1 MDKNYII
8 EEITNKL
15 NDVDVEFTEIN
26 KNGIMKKAIR
36 VQKKGLPIAPVFYYD
51 STDSDDKIVDL
62 VVNNFVTCGNPGIDV
77 NDLSHNI
84 FDWNWVK
91 ERIYPRLYNINRI
104 KDDNI
109 TNYKL
114 AGDISIGF
122 SILLKDSV
130 DDGVMSTKV
139 MWNMFDKWG
148 ISKDEL
154 IDASKENLNKKLIL
168 DSMMN
173 VLFNRGLNGG
183 ERRIDMSDIMTVC
196 TSTNATHGAAAIL
209 LLADLISDGEIDD
222 VDYYILPSSIH
233 EAILLKEYNENL
245 GSMVKEVN
253 ATQVPP
259 EDFLS
264 DNVFKY
270 DKATKSIIMM

>member
-36 VQKKGLPIAPVFYYD
+36 VQKKGLSIAPVFYYD

-62 VVNNFVTCGNPGIDV
+62 VVNGFATHGNPGIDV
-77 NDLSHNI
+77 NDLAHNI
-84 FDWNWVK
+84 FDWNWAK
-91 ERIYPRLYNINRI
+91 ERIYPRLYNTSRVNDDSIIN
-104 KDDNI
+104 
-109 TNYKL
+109 YEL
-114 AGDISIGF
+114 AGDISVGF
-122 SILLKDSV
+122 SIFLDNSS
-130 DDGVMSTKV
+130 DDDVMSTKA
-139 MWNMFDKWG
+139 MWNMLDKWG
-148 ISKDEL
+148 VSKDKL
-154 IDASKENLNKKLIL
+154 IDAAKANLNKKLVI

-173 VLFNRGLNGG
+173 VLFNHSLGG
-183 ERRIDMSDIMTVC
+183 SERRIDMSDIMTVC
-196 TSTNATHGAAAIL
+196 TSTYSTHGAAAIL
-209 LLADLISDGEIDD
+209 LLADLVNNGEIDD
-222 VDYYILPSSIH
+222 ADYYILPSSIH
-233 EAILLKEYNENL
+233 EVILLKEYNENL
-245 GSMVKEVN
+245 KSMVMEVN

-259 EDFLS
+259 EVFLS

>member
-36 VQKKGLPIAPVFYYD
+36 VQKKGLSIAPVFYYD

-62 VVNNFVTCGNPGIDV
+62 VVNGFATHGNPGIDV
-77 NDLSHNI
+77 NDLAHNI
-84 FDWNWVK
+84 FDWNWAK
-91 ERIYPRLYNINRI
+91 ERIYPRLYNTSRIN
-104 KDDNI
+104 DDSI
-109 TNYKL
+109 INYEL

-122 SILLKDSV
+122 SIFLDNSS
-130 DDGVMSTKV
+130 DDGVMSTKA
-139 MWNMFDKWG
+139 MWNVFDKWG
-148 ISKDEL
+148 VSKDEL
-154 IDASKENLNKKLIL
+154 IDAAKANLNKKLII

-173 VLFNRGLNGG
+173 VLFKHSLNGG

-196 TSTNATHGAAAIL
+196 TSTNGVHGAAAIL
-209 LLADLISDGEIDD
+209 LLADLVNNGEIDD

-245 GSMVKEVN
+245 GSMVREIN
-253 ATQVPP
+253 ATQVLP

>member
-36 VQKKGLPIAPVFYYD
+36 VQKKGLSIAPVFYYD

-62 VVNNFVTCGNPGIDV
+62 VVNGFATHGNPGIDV
-77 NDLSHNI
+77 NDLAHNI
-84 FDWNWVK
+84 FDWNWAK
-91 ERIYPRLYNINRI
+91 ERIYPRLYNTSRIN
-104 KDDNI
+104 DDSI
-109 TNYKL
+109 INYEL

-122 SILLKDSV
+122 SIFLDNSS
-130 DDGVMSTKV
+130 DDGVMSTKA
-139 MWNMFDKWG
+139 MWNMLDKWG
-148 ISKDEL
+148 ASKDEL
-154 IDASKENLNKKLIL
+154 IDAAKANLNKKLIV

-173 VLFNRGLNGG
+173 VLFNHSLNGG

-196 TSTNATHGAAAIL
+196 TSTNGVHGAAAIL
-209 LLADLISDGEIDD
+209 LLADLVSNGEIDD
-222 VDYYILPSSIH
+222 ADYYILPSSIH
-233 EAILLKEYNENL
+233 EAILLREYNENL

-253 ATQVPP
+253 ATQVLP

>member
-36 VQKKGLPIAPVFYYD
+36 IQKKGLSIAPVFYYD

-62 VVNNFVTCGNPGIDV
+62 VVNGFTTHGNPGIDV
-77 NDLSHNI
+77 NDLAHNI
-84 FDWNWVK
+84 FDWNWAK
-91 ERIYPRLYNINRI
+91 ERIYPRLYNTSRVNDDSMIN
-104 KDDNI
+104 
-109 TNYKL
+109 YEL
-114 AGDISIGF
+114 AGDISVGF
-122 SILLKDSV
+122 SIFLDNSS
-130 DDGVMSTKV
+130 DDDVMSTKA
-139 MWNMFDKWG
+139 MWNMLDKWG
-148 ISKDEL
+148 VSKDEL
-154 IDASKENLNKKLIL
+154 IDAAKANLNKKLVI

-173 VLFNRGLNGG
+173 VLFNHGLSGS

-196 TSTNATHGAAAIL
+196 TSTNGTHGAAVIL
-209 LLADLISDGEIDD
+209 LLADLVSNGEIDD
-222 VDYYILPSSIH
+222 ADYYILPSSIH
-233 EAILLKEYNENL
+233 EVILLREYNENL
-245 GSMVKEVN
+245 GSMVREVN

>member
-26 KNGIMKKAIR
+26 KNGIMKKAIK
-36 VQKKGLPIAPVFYYD
+36 VQKKGLSIAPVFYYN
-51 STDSDDKIVDL
+51 STDNDDKIVDL
-62 VVNNFVTCGNPGIDV
+62 IVDNFATYGNPGIDV
-77 NDLSHNI
+77 NDLTHNI

-91 ERIYPRLYNINRI
+91 ERIYPRLYNTSRVN
-104 KDDNI
+104 DDNI
-109 TNYKL
+109 INYEL
-114 AGDISIGF
+114 AGDISVGF
-122 SILLKDSV
+122 SIFLDNSS
-130 DDGVMSTKV
+130 DDGVMSTKA

-148 ISKDEL
+148 VSKDEL
-154 IDASKENLNKKLIL
+154 IDAAKANINKKLII

-173 VLFNRGLNGG
+173 VLINRGLNDN
-183 ERRIDMSDIMTVC
+183 ERKIDMSDIMTVC
-196 TSTNATHGAAAIL
+196 SSINSTHGAAAIL
-209 LLADLISDGEIDD
+209 LLADLVNNGEIDD
-222 VDYYILPSSIH
+222 ADYYILPSSIH
-233 EAILLKEYNENL
+233 EVILLREYNESL
-245 GSMVKEVN
+245 KTMVKDIN
-253 ATQVPP
+253 STALNP

>member
-36 VQKKGLPIAPVFYYD
+36 VQKKGLSIAPVFYYN
-51 STDSDDKIVDL
+51 STDSDDRIIDLIVD
-62 VVNNFVTCGNPGIDV
+62 NFATYGNPNINVD
-77 NDLSHNI
+77 NLSHNI
-84 FDWNWVK
+84 LDWNWVK
-91 ERIYPRLYNINRI
+91 ERIYPRLYNTNRI

-114 AGDISIGF
+114 TGDISIGF
-122 SILLKDSV
+122 SILLNDSA
-130 DDGVMSTKV
+130 DGIMSTNV
-139 MWNMFDKWG
+139 MWNMLDKWE

-154 IDASKENLNKKLIL
+154 IDVSKANLNKKLII

-173 VLFNRGLNGG
+173 VLFKHSLNGS

-196 TSTNATHGAAAIL
+196 TSTNHTHGAAVIL
-209 LLADLISDGEIDD
+209 LLADLVNNGEIDD
-222 VDYYILPSSIH
+222 ADYYILPSSIH
-233 EAILLKEYNENL
+233 EVILLREYNENL
-245 GSMVKEVN
+245 GSMVREIN
-253 ATQVPP
+253 ATQVSP

>member
-36 VQKKGLPIAPVFYYD
+36 VQKKGLSIAPVFYYD

-62 VVNNFVTCGNPGIDV
+62 VVNGFTTHGNPGIDV
-77 NDLSHNI
+77 NDLAHNI
-84 FDWNWVK
+84 FDWNWAK
-91 ERIYPRLYNINRI
+91 ERIYPRLYNTSRIN
-104 KDDNI
+104 DDSI
-109 TNYKL
+109 INYEL

-122 SILLKDSV
+122 SIFLDDSS
-130 DDGVMSTKV
+130 DDGVMSTKA
-139 MWNMFDKWG
+139 MWNMLDKWG
-148 ISKDEL
+148 ASKDEL
-154 IDASKENLNKKLIL
+154 IDAAKANLNKKLIV

-173 VLFNRGLNGG
+173 VLFKRSLNGG

-196 TSTNATHGAAAIL
+196 TSTNGVHGAAAIL
-209 LLADLISDGEIDD
+209 LLADLVSNGEIDD
-222 VDYYILPSSIH
+222 ADYYILPSSIH
-233 EAILLKEYNENL
+233 EAILLREYNENL